1 VTDLELA
8 RILLEAHRKATETG
22 TPITPQ
28 RFRELV
34 ADADNDQLIR
44 LLESSE
50 PVAPILARMIM
61 ALPREH
67 VAIPYGVHSNVFAD
81 ASRLTH
87 NLDSGEDNHPGIYPQ

>member
-8 RILLEAHRKATETG
+8 VILLEAHRKATETG

-34 ADADNDQLIR
+34 ADADDGQLSR
-44 LLESSE
+44 LLNSAGSI
-50 PVAPILARMIM
+50 APILARMIM

-67 VAIPYGVHSNVFAD
+67 VAVPYGIDTNVFAD
-81 ASRLTH
+81 ASRLKH
-87 NLDSGEDNHPGIYPQ
+87 NLDSGEANHPGIFPQ